1 MIAPVTSGTTP
12 ITPSS
17 YVRRNGRRLGLDGA
31 HHAFSAVDAL
41 ISMCSGWVSAQSA
54 DGTKIMLVPWSP
66 RHRAVPEVDELQAQR
81 RRMTGCSL
89 SPNAVEN
96 DKKSGLE
103 GVVPDR
109 FAVNQGSTTF
119 SCRSHRRLSIVV
131 VVGMYSR
138 ET

>member
-1 MIAPVTSGTTP
+1 MRSLQLVARLD
-12 ITPSS
+12 PSQ
-17 YVRRNGRRLGLDGA
+17 A
-31 HHAFSAVDAL
+31 SA
-41 ISMCSGWVSAQSA
+41 A
-54 DGTKIMLVPWSP
+54 DRWLTF
-66 RHRAVPEVDELQAQR
+66 
-81 RRMTGCSL
+81 
-89 SPNAVEN
+89 PNVVEN
-96 DKKSGLE
+96 DEKSGLE